1 MPTIV
6 PAHINQ
12 CVKGNYQW
20 MFAEFKNKCI
30 RVEVEEKEYR
40 NDKAVNRPLE
50 EGKNSSGSR
59 KINVDFQCP
68 LRL

>member
-1 MPTIV
+1 MPTTM

-30 RVEVEEKEYR
+30 RVEVEGKEHR
-40 NDKAVNRPLE
+40 NDREGVNRPLE

-59 KINVDFQCP
+59 KSM
-68 LRL
+68 